1 MCSWSHW
8 VILSDLNCETVILRK
23 VRPNP
28 REEVV
33 IPHMLH
39 KRMTMIS
46 RCGIF
51 VNSTV
56 AVCIKNVERNETKLL
71 SQ

>member
-1 MCSWSHW
+1 MCSRTHGVS
-8 VILSDLNCETVILRK
+8 LCDLNCETVILRK

-33 IPHMLH
+33 IPHRLH
-39 KRMTMIS
+39 KRMTMIW

-56 AVCIKNVERNETKLL
+56 AACIKNVE
-71 SQ
+71 